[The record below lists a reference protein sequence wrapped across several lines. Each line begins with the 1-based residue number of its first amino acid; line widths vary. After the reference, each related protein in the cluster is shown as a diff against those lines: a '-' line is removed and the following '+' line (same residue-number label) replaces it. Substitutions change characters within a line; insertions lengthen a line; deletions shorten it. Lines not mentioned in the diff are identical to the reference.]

1 MTVNQRWQLG
11 AILLGIGILLV
22 LLGPVLA
29 PFAFAALLAY
39 LGDPLVDRLQKR
51 GASRGLAVA
60 VVFAIMSIA
69 MLLVPLIL
77 IPLIE
82 DQISTL
88 VEKLP
93 QYVGWVH
100 ERLMPVLVERFGV
113 DPEVFS
119 TDRLIAMAKDHWRQA
134 GGIAATVVA
143 WGSKSGLAVI
153 GWLMNLLLIPVVT
166 FYFLRDW
173 DSMLLRVRE
182 LLPRHIEPR
191 VVQIA
196 RESDVVLSAFLRGQ
210 LAVML
215 ALGMIYSVGL
225 WLAGLKLAFL
235 IGMGAGL
242 LSFVPY
248 LGGVLGIGVAVI
260 AALVEYKD
268 IIHVVYVLAVFGVG
282 QTLEGFVLT
291 PWLVG
296 DRIGLHPV
304 AVIFAILAGGQLF
317 GFVGVLLALPV
328 AAVLMVILR
337 HVHRRYVDSGL
348 YRDGAEALV
357 TSTDPETV
365 NAEAATTAQTTAD
378 AVAATEGMSEAEAEE
393 QPIMLDAAS
402 IEFASALEV
411 LISEQP
417 PVPLDD
423 HGWRSSVDRQHSMI
437 VVTSA
442 DDWGTPATPASAD
455 ATEPTEDWGT
465 PAPSPTPRTPDDAIE
480 LPPDRL
486 ASGFDSGTNGTG
498 DDRLA

>member
-11 AILLGIGILLV
+11 AILLGLGLLLV

-39 LGDPLVDRLQKR
+39 LGDPLVDRLQAR
-51 GASRGLAVA
+51 GFSRGLAVA
-60 VVFAIMSIA
+60 IVFAIMILV

-82 DQISTL
+82 NQISAL
-88 VEKLP
+88 I
-93 QYVGWVH
+93 
-100 ERLMPVLVERFGV
+100 ERLPIYVAWVRGQLMPLLEERFGV
-113 DPEVFS
+113 DPEIFS
-119 TDRLIAMAKDHWRQA
+119 TDHLIAMAKDHWLQA

-153 GWLMNLLLIPVVT
+153 GWIMNLLLIPVVT

-173 DSMLLRVRE
+173 DGMLLRVRA
-182 LLPRHIEPR
+182 LLPRHVEPR

-196 RESDVVLSAFLRGQ
+196 SESDVVLSAFLRGQ

-260 AALVEYKD
+260 AALVEHGD
-268 IIHVVYVLAVFGVG
+268 VIHVVYVLAVFGIG

-337 HVHRRYVDSGL
+337 HLHQRYVDSGL
-348 YRDGAEALV
+348 YRDGEEATGPV
-357 TSTDPETV
+357 ADPETV
-365 NAEAATTAQTTAD
+365 SADMAATAENIPD
-378 AVAATEGMSEAEAEE
+378 AAVVWENSPETLDEE

-411 LISEQP
+411 LNSEP
-417 PVPLDD
+417 LPATLDD
-423 HGWRSSVDRQHSMI
+423 DGWRSGNDRRQSLI
-437 VVTSA
+437 VIA
-442 DDWGTPATPASAD
+442 PA
-455 ATEPTEDWGT
+455 EDWRTAPTTSSHDPGSAPESAHPPSQASSDL
-465 PAPSPTPRTPDDAIE
+465 PAAAADSETDADSTGHHQRT
-480 LPPDRL
+480 
-486 ASGFDSGTNGTG
+486 
-498 DDRLA
+498 

>member
-11 AILLGIGILLV
+11 AIFLGLGILLV

-39 LGDPLVDRLQKR
+39 LGDPLVDRLQQR
-51 GASRGLAVA
+51 GASRALAVA
-60 VVFAIMSIA
+60 IVFGIMSVA

-93 QYVGWVH
+93 QYIGWVRD
-100 ERLMPVLVERFGV
+100 RLMPVLVERFGV

-119 TDRLIAMAKDHWRQA
+119 TDRIIAMAKENWRQA
-134 GGIAATVVA
+134 GGIAATVLA

-153 GWLMNLLLIPVVT
+153 GWIMNLLLIPVVT

-173 DSMLLRVRE
+173 DGMLLRVRQ
-182 LLPRHIEPR
+182 LLPRHMEPR

-215 ALGMIYSVGL
+215 ALGMIYSLGL

-248 LGGVLGIGVAVI
+248 LGGVLGVGAAVI
-260 AALVEYKD
+260 AALVEHRD
-268 IIHVVYVLAVFGVG
+268 VIHVVYVLAVFGIG

-348 YRDGAEALV
+348 YRDGAAVVADGPFAEA
-357 TSTDPETV
+357 SDPETV
-365 NAEAATTAQTTAD
+365 TAKAAPWVATAMILTPEISAD
-378 AVAATEGMSEAEAEE
+378 LQPEE
-393 QPIMLDAAS
+393 LAGPPQLDLGS
-402 IEFASALEV
+402 IEFAAALEI
-411 LISEQP
+411 LSETLQP
-417 PVPLDD
+417 V
-423 HGWRSSVDRQHSMI
+423 RSPAGNWHFEPETGRAMI
-437 VVTSA
+437 VPEAVSPVVEDALQAPTTGGDSN
-442 DDWGTPATPASAD
+442 PATTDSSS
-455 ATEPTEDWGT
+455 TGT
-465 PAPSPTPRTPDDAIE
+465 
-480 LPPDRL
+480 
-486 ASGFDSGTNGTG
+486 DSST
-498 DDRLA
+498 